1 MRDSFI
7 IGISGVAGSGKDT
20 TGLFLEQNMSIFG
33 LKCKRFSLAES
44 LKEQAK
50 SYCIQKFNID
60 PTNCTREQK
69 EVIRDYLVKLGKS
82 KRNKTG
88 GQFWLN
94 ILKEKIKKSDC
105 DIAIIT
111 DIRFA
116 EFENDEMN
124 FILDNDG
131 LLIHVARK
139 DIDGQNI
146 PPANSEEAKNDP
158 IIYQASNYR
167 LSLSTLLHSNDIDN
181 LLNNIAEMN
190 KMLYFCLNKAL

>member
-20 TGLFLEQNMSIFG
+20 TGLFLEQNMSTFG
-33 LKCKRFSLAES
+33 LKCQRFSLAES

-50 SYCIQKFNID
+50 GYCMSKYGID

-69 EVIRDYLVKLGKS
+69 EVIRDYLVKYGKL
-82 KRNKTG
+82 KRNKSR

-116 EFENDEMN
+116 QFENDEMN

-131 LLIHVARK
+131 ILVHVSRK
-139 DIDGQNI
+139 NENGENV
-146 PPANSEEAKNDP
+146 PPANSEEEKNDP
-158 IIYQASNYR
+158 IIEKNSQYKLN
-167 LSLSTLLHSNDIDN
+167 LSTLLHNNDIDN
-181 LLNNIAEMN
+181 LLGNILEMN
-190 KMLYFCLNKAL
+190 KLLYFCLNKTL